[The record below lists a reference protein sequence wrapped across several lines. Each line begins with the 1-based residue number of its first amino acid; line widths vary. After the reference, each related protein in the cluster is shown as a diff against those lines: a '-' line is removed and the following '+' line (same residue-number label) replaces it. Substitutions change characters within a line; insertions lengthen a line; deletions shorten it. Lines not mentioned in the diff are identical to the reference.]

1 MNEGRLFGK
10 TIAIM
15 SKALDLRSLNHRVI
29 ASNLANINTPNYKAQ
44 DVRFEDALQS
54 QVERGAS
61 LTMIKTDTR
70 HFSIYSEL
78 RNQKED
84 AVLVEANTRVGVDGN
99 SVDEERE
106 MVRLAENQMM
116 YQALAQVLKGKLNSI
131 KEAIRGGR

>member
-1 MNEGRLFGK
+1 MIEGRLFGK

-29 ASNLANINTPNYKAQ
+29 SMNLANINTPNYKAQ

-54 QVERGAS
+54 QIERGAS
-61 LTMIKTDTR
+61 LTMIRTDTR
-70 HFSIYSEL
+70 HFPTHSEL
-78 RNQKED
+78 RSQKED
-84 AVLVEANTRVGVDGN
+84 AVLGEAKTRVGADGN

-116 YQALAQVLKGKLNSI
+116 YQALAQVLKRKLGSF